1 MQIIIPIKDACRRVG
16 ISRTTVWQLTRDG
29 KFPRLVQITPKR
41 KGYVSAEIDA
51 WINARIAERDATHAE
66 R

>member
-1 MQIIIPIKDACRRVG
+1 MQILPIREVCRRVG
-16 ISRTTVWQLTRDG
+16 ISRTTVWQLIRDG

-41 KGYVSAEIDA
+41 KGFVASEVDA
-51 WINARIAERDATHAE
+51 WISARIAERDAEVA